1 MNKATQSILLL
12 AVSILC
18 GACSQ
23 GFYGNQRYM
32 NHDLGVT
39 QAARELSKGNFV
51 FVSKHDDSATV
62 SAYAVLGRKPPKP
75 VRSDITFAQ
84 YLTEKYGI
92 QHRVLKDTSYDY
104 LTGYY
109 SVMTAALR
117 ERFGDDFYERARAEF
132 YPDLS
137 QSDFIRERR

>member
-1 MNKATQSILLL
+1 MNKATQWFLLL
-12 AVSILC
+12 TVTILC

-23 GFYGNQRYM
+23 GFYGTQRYM

-51 FVSKHDDSATV
+51 FVSMHDDAAPV
-62 SAYAVLGRKPPKP
+62 STNAVLGRKPPEP

-84 YLTEKYGI
+84 YLTQKYGI
-92 QHRVLKDTSYDY
+92 RYRVLKDTSYEY
-104 LTGYY
+104 LTGYN

-117 ERFGDDFYERARAEF
+117 ERFGDDFYERARKEF
-132 YPDLS
+132 YPNAKE
-137 QSDFIRERR
+137 SDFIRERR